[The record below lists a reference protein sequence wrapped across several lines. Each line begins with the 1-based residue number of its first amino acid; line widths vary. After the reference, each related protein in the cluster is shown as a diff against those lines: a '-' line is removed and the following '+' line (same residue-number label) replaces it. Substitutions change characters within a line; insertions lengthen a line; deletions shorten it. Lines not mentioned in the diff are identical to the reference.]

1 MPVESTT
8 GAPLHHGGAPFCGRI
23 RAMAGKQLLT
33 QQQIESELSYAYLHA
48 VASRAGFEC
57 AVTGR
62 HSDGAGVDAVLRV
75 KERLAPDSRL
85 THFTIDVQLKAT
97 IGEPSPQNGVY
108 AHSLEIDHYEKLR
121 DEGCGNPLI
130 LAVLFLPKDPEE
142 WLAHSEDHLIARR
155 CTYWM
160 SLRGAPPST
169 NLATQTVYIPKE
181 NCLSVEGL
189 RDLARRISRGET
201 LTHGL

>member
-1 MPVESTT
+1 MVS
-8 GAPLHHGGAPFCGRI
+8 
-23 RAMAGKQLLT
+23 KQLLT

-57 AVTGR
+57 VVTGR

-75 KERLAPDSRL
+75 KERLAPESRL
-85 THFTIDVQLKAT
+85 THFTIDIQLKAT
-97 IGEPSPQNGVY
+97 IAEPVLQDGRYS
-108 AHSLEIDHYEKLR
+108 HSLEIDHYEKLR

-130 LAVLFLPKDPEE
+130 LAVLFLPRSPEE

-155 CTYWM
+155 CTYWV
-160 SLRGAPPST
+160 SLRGAPPSA
-169 NLATQTVYIPKE
+169 NSATQTVYIPKE

-189 RDLARRISRGET
+189 RGLATRISRGEA
-201 LTHGL
+201 LAYGL

>member
-1 MPVESTT
+1 
-8 GAPLHHGGAPFCGRI
+8 
-23 RAMAGKQLLT
+23 MASRQLLSRE
-33 QQQIESELSYAYLHA
+33 QIESELSYAYLHA

-85 THFTIDVQLKAT
+85 THFTIDIQLKAT
-97 IGEPSPQNGVY
+97 IAEPSLRKGKYP
-108 AHSLEIDHYEKLR
+108 HPLEVDLYDKLR

-130 LAVLFLPKDPEE
+130 LAVLFLPGNPEE
-142 WLAHSEDHLIARR
+142 WLVHSEDLLITRR
-155 CTYWM
+155 CAYWV
-160 SLRGAPPST
+160 SLRGALPSASS
-169 NLATQTVYIPKE
+169 ATQTVYIPKE

-189 RDLARRISRGET
+189 RALATRISRGEA
-201 LTHGL
+201 LSHDL